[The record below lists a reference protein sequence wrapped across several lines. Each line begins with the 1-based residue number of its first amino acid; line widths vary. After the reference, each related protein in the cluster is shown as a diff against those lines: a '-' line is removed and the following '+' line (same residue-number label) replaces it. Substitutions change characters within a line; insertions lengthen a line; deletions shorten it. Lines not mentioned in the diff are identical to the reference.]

1 MNFFVIKNFLQSSQS
16 IFITFLFIE
25 TRHRYFVH
33 ELIVRFNFSKKNS
46 QEEI

>member
-16 IFITFLFIE
+16 IFITFLFTE

-33 ELIVRFNFSKKNS
+33 ELIVRNFSKKNS
-46 QEEI
+46 EEEI